1 MKTISFDQLPEA
13 VHQLSEKLCKI
24 ESLLLDKRDVNNS
37 PPPDIILDVSGAGK
51 LLKLTT
57 PTIYSKCSRGEL
69 PFMKRSNRIYFS
81 EKELREYLKAGRVKT
96 HLEIEAEADIYLQN
110 SNK

>member
-1 MKTISFDQLPEA
+1 MKTKSFDYLPEA
-13 VHQLSEKLCKI
+13 VNKISEKLNKI
-24 ESLLLDKRDVNNS
+24 ESLLLDKIEVNTTT
-37 PPPDIILDVSGAGK
+37 PEIILDVKGAGK

-81 EKELREYLKAGRVKT
+81 EKDLHKYLKAGQVKT
-96 HLEIEAEADIYLQN
+96 HIEIEAEAEAFLQN
-110 SNK
+110 SKNK